1 MLTLMKYSTRY
12 VTTADRM
19 TLPEL
24 KYSPFKILESIC
36 FYVFKMTNVIPNLEQ
51 FFDLFLRCV
60 CEGIAGLSSEYGP
73 NRVESLLSRLGE
85 FERTL
90 GLISSRLG
98 EHRSSDQLLED
109 IEQLLTAVRLLQARY
124 QHRYANSCS
133 EASEGPGEGALLYQ
147 CSCPLEYT
155 GQACRPRLAV
165 DKAVVQ
171 RVRSESLKW
180 VDIARILGISSKTLV
195 RRRKE
200 FEMPIGADAFTR
212 IEDSDLDEHV
222 RAILGQNP
230 EAGIL

>member
-1 MLTLMKYSTRY
+1 
-12 VTTADRM
+12 
-19 TLPEL
+19 
-24 KYSPFKILESIC
+24 
-36 FYVFKMTNVIPNLEQ
+36 MTNVIPDLEQ

-98 EHRSSDQLLED
+98 ERGGSDQLLED
-109 IEQLLTAVRLLQARY
+109 IEQLLSAVRLLQERY
-124 QHRYANSCS
+124 QHRYSNSCS
-133 EASEGPGEGALLYQ
+133 EASEGGEGTPLYQ
-147 CSCPLEYT
+147 CSCPLEYS

-171 RVRSESLKW
+171 RLRSESLKW
-180 VDIARILGISSKTLV
+180 VDIAGILGISSKTLV

-200 FEMPIGADAFTR
+200 FEMPIGEDAYTR